1 MPLEHEPVG
10 PQKGA
15 AEAARLWRIVRRQG
29 MDQRRFLQ
37 LFSFGSAAAVLA
49 ACTGL
54 GGRRVT
60 PAASETGDAKA
71 WFKDTTPFVVHD
83 DGKSLEARLE
93 NMEGLITP
101 NHLFFVRNNS
111 VSLDVDVADW
121 RLSVTGD
128 AITNPLELTYDD
140 IRKLPRRTLISYL
153 ECAGNQRAMFDLVKG
168 RAAAGTQWKTG
179 GISNGEW
186 GGVSLGEVLRLAGI
200 IKQAVSVL
208 LIGQDMSRRRPAFG
222 ASYRS

>member
-111 VSLDVDVADW
+111 VSLDVDVANW
-121 RLSVTGD
+121 RLSVDGRCGD
-128 AITNPLELTYDD
+128 DSVGA
-140 IRKLPRRTLISYL
+140 
-153 ECAGNQRAMFDLVKG
+153 
-168 RAAAGTQWKTG
+168 
-179 GISNGEW
+179 
-186 GGVSLGEVLRLAGI
+186 VLRRYAEAATAYSRLLPGMRRQSAGY
-200 IKQAVSVL
+200 V
-208 LIGQDMSRRRPAFG
+208 RFG
-222 ASYRS
+222 